1 MKLNWKKIKINN
13 YNPVIELFEGYISL
27 RFVQLHL
34 GNVSGRS
41 DAACVSLS
49 DVVSVTPWQALTLTA
64 QHETKVS
71 NLWSYIRFPDEQ
83 KEEHQPA

>member
-1 MKLNWKKIKINN
+1 MKLNLKKRRNS

-41 DAACVSLS
+41 DTACVSLS

-64 QHETKVS
+64 QHETEVS
-71 NLWSYIRFPDEQ
+71 HLWSYIRFPHEH
-83 KEEHQPA
+83 KEEHQHA